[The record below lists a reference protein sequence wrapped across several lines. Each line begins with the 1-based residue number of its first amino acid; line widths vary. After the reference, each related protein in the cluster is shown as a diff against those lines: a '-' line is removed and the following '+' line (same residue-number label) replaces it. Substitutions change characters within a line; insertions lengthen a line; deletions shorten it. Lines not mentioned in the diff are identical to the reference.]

1 MARGLWLLCVL
12 LGVLVPSLARAAS
25 GTWPTESFNGMQITY
40 QVSGLSLG
48 PPEDKPGFST
58 VRTYKAKITGPTLRL
73 SGTVVNAWNDDGP
86 KPATVS
92 FVTVSLAAGNVS
104 ATRSFDLLG
113 KKARDFDLEV
123 RVPKG
128 AKTASFGVSIA
139 GHYGNGEHRGLSVG
153 GEAKP
158 DADLEGA
165 CPKVEAKTADEKLGE
180 ILRLYYAKIP
190 KGLSSSGAINN
201 ARSLVDAK
209 YSEFVCGGYQAKV
222 LKFLDGL
229 RFDEDPCVAAL
240 LDDWDYGPIQAWWG
254 GHQAVVIYPRGKGW
268 LDEGLV
274 LDPWITQRP
283 TAYKIADWGRVWSP
297 AGAGSFQGIGPSGE
311 YDGGPYPTHGG
322 VYTDPKYGKKLTSAE
337 QALIKALS
345 PEKRKQFD
353 KMALEAQHEWLER
366 QRLGKRRTTLI
377 VHCPLEVHVLDRK
390 SAAKTGVV
398 AGAALRQLP
407 DVRFAR
413 LPLEDG
419 TWWTQADWP
428 ADKDY
433 QAAFVGVGKG
443 TADALVARDDQV
455 FHYRFPVEKGA
466 TQAWKSLG
474 GALSGDG
481 SVAAESVDAVGWV
494 DGKPALAAPLD
505 HLGRKPTADAG
516 RWPRWLVVGAVVA
529 GFVLVGTIVTL
540 ATRRRSRQRPPAP
553 IAAWRVAPPAPT
565 AVAPA
570 PVACAPTLAYGPV
583 VPTRRVA
590 PTLDDLPVVPP
601 ECPRCRHRIPPGY
614 TECTACGLPLV

>member
-1 MARGLWLLCVL
+1 MARGLRLLCVIL
-12 LGVLVPSLARAAS
+12 WVLVPGLARAAG

-58 VRTYKAKITGPTLRL
+58 VRSYKAKITGPNVRF
-73 SGTVVNAWNDDGP
+73 SGTVVNTWNDDGP

-92 FVTVSLAAGNVS
+92 FVTVSLSAGNVS
-104 ATRSFDLLG
+104 ATKSFDLLG

-139 GHYGNGEHRGLSVG
+139 GHYGNGENRGLSVG

-158 DADLEGA
+158 DPDLEGA

-283 TAYKIADWGRVWSP
+283 TAYKIKDWGRVWSP
-297 AGAGSFQGIGPSGE
+297 AAAGSFQGIGPSGE

-322 VYTDPKYGKKLTSAE
+322 VYTDPKYGKKLTNAE
-337 QALIKALS
+337 QALIKSLS

-353 KMALEAQHEWLER
+353 KMALEAQREWLER
-366 QRLGKRRTTLI
+366 QLRGKKRTTLI

-390 SAAKTGVV
+390 SSAKTGVV
-398 AGAALRQLP
+398 AGAAVTQLP

-443 TADALVARDDQV
+443 TADVLVGRDDQA

-466 TQAWKSLG
+466 THAWKRLG
-474 GALSGDG
+474 GALTGDDT
-481 SVAAESVDAVGWV
+481 VAAESVDAVGWV
-494 DGKPALAAPLD
+494 DGKSPLAAPLD
-505 HLGRKPTADAG
+505 HLGRKPESDANP
-516 RWPRWLVVGAVVA
+516 WPRRFAIGGAVLA
-529 GFVLVGTIVTL
+529 GVVLVGAIVAV
-540 ATRRRSRQRPPAP
+540 ATRRRSPPRAPPPAP
-553 IAAWRVAPPAPT
+553 RPMPLAPPAPPM
-565 AVAPA
+565 AY
-570 PVACAPTLAYGPV
+570 APTLAYGPAA
-583 VPTRRVA
+583 PERRVA
-590 PTLDDLPVVPP
+590 PTLDDLPVVPA
-601 ECPRCRHRIPPGY
+601 ECPRCRHHIPPGY